1 MKYPARALLCL
12 LGGLCAYSYVHASDV
27 VPTPTPAVDAPVT
40 LVGLGTDGQEI
51 VKTIPALD
59 YSQSVA
65 AVVNTVQGSIT
76 PTLEAEDVST
86 AVATPKW
93 SLRTIAVGCTIT
105 SQIGLGPIW
114 SISPS
119 ARLRIIF
126 SNSTS
131 PVYPD

>member
-1 MKYPARALLCL
+1 MKYPARAFLCL
-12 LGGLCAYSYVHASDV
+12 LGAICAYSYAHASDV
-27 VPTPTPAVDAPVT
+27 NASPTPTAEETVT
-40 LVGLGTDGQEI
+40 LVGLGNDGQEV
-51 VKTIPALD
+51 VKTIPALA

-65 AVVNTVQGSIT
+65 AIVNMVQDSIADSLVSEDAT
-76 PTLEAEDVST
+76 P
-86 AVATPKW
+86 VASPKW
-93 SLRTIAVGCTIT
+93 SLRTVAVGCTIT

-119 ARLRIIF
+119 ARLRVIF